1 MLPFELI
8 VEGPPVSQQT
18 RRRARRQ
25 AWVDELRRN
34 AMSRWPIDEPPA
46 TGAVRIDITHI
57 FIGVA
62 GDLDNLAKP
71 VLDALKGLVYEDDRQ
86 VTDLTIRKRDLTRGL
101 RAEVSWPEFLEALNR
116 GGEFLHVVV
125 QRAPDQEVIA

>member
-1 MLPFELI
+1 
-8 VEGPPVSQQT
+8 
-18 RRRARRQ
+18 
-25 AWVDELRRN
+25 
-34 AMSRWPIDEPPA
+34 
-46 TGAVRIDITHI
+46 
-57 FIGVA
+57 
-62 GDLDNLAKP
+62 
-71 VLDALKGLVYEDDRQ
+71 